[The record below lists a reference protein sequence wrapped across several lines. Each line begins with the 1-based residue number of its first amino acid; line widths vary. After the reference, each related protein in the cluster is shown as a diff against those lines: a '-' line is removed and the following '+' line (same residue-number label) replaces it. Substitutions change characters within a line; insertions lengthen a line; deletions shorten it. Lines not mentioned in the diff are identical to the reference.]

1 MIRRTFEKDI
11 LIYNLIPMD
20 NGNIEIELSKE
31 SDIYFDVEKILEE
44 NGLISLESN
53 EDPENISEKISKL
66 LKKADAKV
74 AKWEFIN
81 NEDNS
86 MKIKLEVNFPVNRKI
101 DKPTDSK
108 GKSVL
113 NKLSKEELEKYSKY

>member
-11 LIYNLIPMD
+11 LIYNLTPMD

-53 EDPENISEKISKL
+53 EDPENISEKISK
-66 LKKADAKV
+66 
-74 AKWEFIN
+74 
-81 NEDNS
+81 
-86 MKIKLEVNFPVNRKI
+86 
-101 DKPTDSK
+101 
-108 GKSVL
+108 
-113 NKLSKEELEKYSKY
+113 